1 VPSSVSSRSA
11 SASRRQFFIKKGFQ
25 FRFILWFCLLVLF
38 GGMLST
44 GLILY
49 FTQGNL
55 TSLFSNSRLVVTD
68 TAIYILPAVIYTNM
82 ITILIISLSLIV
94 VTLFVSHK
102 IAGPLFRL
110 EQDINVIAKGNLTFT
125 VRLRKGDQLRE
136 LPADIN
142 EMTASLNTKV
152 AAIQS
157 GVERIM
163 ISASDQNAP
172 KWFQDKLHHL
182 HERIGQNF
190 EL

>member
-1 VPSSVSSRSA
+1 MPPSQKTYK
-11 SASRRQFFIKKGFQ
+11 RRQFFIKKGFQ
-25 FRFILWFCLLVLF
+25 FRFILWFCLLVLL

-68 TAIYILPAVIYTNM
+68 TAIFILPAVIYTNM
-82 ITILIISLSLIV
+82 ITILIISLSLMV

-110 EQDINVIAKGNLTFT
+110 EQDINVIAKGDLTFT

-136 LPADIN
+136 LSADIN

-157 GVERIM
+157 GVERVM

-172 KWFQDKLHHL
+172 KWFQEKLHEL
-182 HERIGQNF
+182 HGRIGRSF
-190 EL
+190 KL